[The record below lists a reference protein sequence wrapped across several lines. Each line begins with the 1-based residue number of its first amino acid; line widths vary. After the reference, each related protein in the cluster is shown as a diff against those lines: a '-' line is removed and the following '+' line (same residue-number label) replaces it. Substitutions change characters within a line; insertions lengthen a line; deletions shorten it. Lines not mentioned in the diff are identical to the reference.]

1 LSRDCDVSAEVNDTD
16 DLEVLDVLD
25 MADQIHE
32 ELLLETPKDE
42 ELQELS
48 SLIQHGWPD
57 EIDQVSKKTSIYENL
72 LFKSDRVVIP
82 RAKVNYAIRMPHI
95 EHQRIQHHALQRAR
109 QSMFWYNMSNDIT
122 NHVQQGSICQHGQRN
137 NVKEPIMVK
146 PVPQYPFE
154 VVASDLFYFSGS
166 QYILMVNSFS
176 GYYDFVKMDETTS
189 HSAIAILKRWVS
201 VHGVPKEFNSDN
213 SPQYSSAQFRAF
225 SKTWNFKHI
234 TSSLD
239 YPRLNELVEHYVQS
253 VKNMLTKCK
262 KDDTDVDLALL
273 MWRTTP
279 NENLPA
285 PSERLF
291 NRKVRTPI
299 TINKTTTDISQEKI
313 TRQIASNRE
322 RQNIRK

>member
-1 LSRDCDVSAEVNDTD
+1 LSRYCDVSAEVNETD

-25 MADQIHE
+25 MADRIHE

-42 ELQELS
+42 EWQELS

-57 EIDQVSKKTSIYENL
+57 EIDQVSKKMKKFWNFREELTIYENL

-82 RAKVNYAIRMPHI
+82 RAKVNYAIRMAHI

-122 NHVQQGSICQHGQRN
+122 NHVQQGSICQHGQPN
-137 NVKEPIMVK
+137 NVKEPIMIK

-176 GYYDFVKMDETTS
+176 GYYYFVKMDETTS
-189 HSAIAILKRWVS
+189 HSAIAILKRCVS

-234 TSSLD
+234 TSSLN
-239 YPRLNELVEHYVQS
+239 YPRLNELVERSVQS
-253 VKNMLTKCK
+253 AKKMLKKCK
-262 KDDTDVDLALL
+262 K
-273 MWRTTP
+273 
-279 NENLPA
+279 
-285 PSERLF
+285 
-291 NRKVRTPI
+291 
-299 TINKTTTDISQEKI
+299 TIPMLIWHY
-313 TRQIASNRE
+313 
-322 RQNIRK
+322 